1 MNKGVL
7 VGGGLGL
14 LALAFLAGVWL
25 TSPPAGSPEPA
36 PVAPGASSPTVASA
50 PAALGQSSPVPA
62 GTPPEVGAS
71 GHAPAPA
78 SSAPSAQDPPWSAA
92 PAAADGEG
100 DGGERMSK
108 EERRKVRAAVR
119 IKMAELLA
127 KGNSATL
134 EDTQKLMDEVEALG
148 QGQFDTRY
156 FATMR
161 KMIEHSARLQVLS
174 KELGQIS
181 SQTTPQAEARRTAIL
196 AEIRDLGDRMNNGAQ
211 AMQSYTRDALVGK
224 QP

>member
-25 TSPPAGSPEPA
+25 TSPPVGSPEPA
-36 PVAPGASSPTVASA
+36 PVAPGASSATVASA
-50 PAALGQSSPVPA
+50 PAALGQPSPVPA
-62 GTPPEVGAS
+62 GTQPDVGAS
-71 GHAPAPA
+71 GNAPAPA
-78 SSAPSAQDPPWSAA
+78 SSAPPAQDAPWAA
-92 PAAADGEG
+92 AAADGEG
-100 DGGERMSK
+100 GGGERMSK
-108 EERRKVRAAVR
+108 DERRKVRAAVR
-119 IKMAELLA
+119 VKMAELLA

-148 QGQFDTRY
+148 QGQFDPRY

>member
-25 TSPPAGSPEPA
+25 TSHPVEAPQSA
-36 PVAPGASSPTVASA
+36 PVAPGVSSAAVASA
-50 PAALGQSSPVPA
+50 PAALGQPSPVPA
-62 GTPPEVGAS
+62 GTPPDVGAS
-71 GHAPAPA
+71 GNAPAPA
-78 SSAPSAQDPPWSAA
+78 SSAPPAQDAPWAAA

-100 DGGERMSK
+100 GGGERMSK
-108 EERRKVRAAVR
+108 DERRKVRAAVR
-119 IKMAELLA
+119 VKMAELLA

-134 EDTQKLMDEVEALG
+134 EDTQKLMDEVETLG
-148 QGQFDTRY
+148 QGQFDPRY

-174 KELGQIS
+174 KELGQLS
-181 SQTTPQAEARRTAIL
+181 SQNTPQAEARRTAIL
-196 AEIRDLGDRMNNGAQ
+196 TEIRDLGDRMNNGAQ

>member
-7 VGGGLGL
+7 IGGGLGL

-25 TSPPAGSPEPA
+25 TST
-36 PVAPGASSPTVASA
+36 PVEGPQSASEASGVSSATVASA
-50 PAALGQSSPVPA
+50 PATLGQPSRQTT
-62 GTPPEVGAS
+62 G
-71 GHAPAPA
+71 APADVSADHPA
-78 SSAPSAQDPPWSAA
+78 SAPATSAPPAQAVPWSAA
-92 PAAADGEG
+92 PAAEGAGG

-108 EERRKVRAAVR
+108 DERRKVRAAVR

-148 QGQFDTRY
+148 QGQFDARY

-161 KMIEHSARLQVLS
+161 KMIEHSARLQDLS
-174 KELGQIS
+174 TELGQLA
-181 SQTTPQAEARRTAIL
+181 SQKTPQAEARRTAIL
-196 AEIRDLGDRMNNGAQ
+196 AEIRDLGDRMNSGAQ
-211 AMQSYTRDALVGK
+211 SMQSYTRDALVGK